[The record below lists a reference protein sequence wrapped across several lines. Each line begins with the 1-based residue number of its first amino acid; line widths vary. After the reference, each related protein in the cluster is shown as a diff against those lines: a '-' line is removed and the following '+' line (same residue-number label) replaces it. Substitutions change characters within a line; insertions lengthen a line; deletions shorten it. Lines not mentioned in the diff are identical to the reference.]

1 MENGNQELS
10 VPANGPVLERFDLA
24 DDKAVIEALSGKV
37 TQGFT
42 YNVNGKP
49 DLSSAG
55 TFWAVR
61 EFAKHGEVLRVTG
74 IPKIER
80 CPFDPDYVIVTMI
93 VQRFFVNPATGKEI
107 ALDSAVGN
115 KRMHRKMSKT
125 TYKNGEPDGTELV
138 EDVEFITKCC
148 TKAERNGKKKLIPK
162 DVVAQLIS
170 KVLEKKGGAPPPAS
184 RPDRGQGR
192 PPQQPPATG
201 SAPPAAGGQTVPGQG
216 VQGQAAAPGAPRAG
230 APPPAQGAARP
241 ATPPAPPVA
250 PPAAPAKPPPP
261 SQEAPDVLKQ
271 RFWAVLK
278 QASNTQD
285 DAVARGRLKAVFG
298 ADKIGDLSGEFMMA
312 VGPILQGVVTGA
324 NRWNGNLIMDV
335 TTGQVVWPANV
346 AGGAPRPAPAAPP
359 AAQPAAPAPKPAG
372 AIAPAGDPAEDSFF

>member
-24 DDKAVIEALSGKV
+24 DDKAVIEALTGKV

-80 CPFDPDYVIVTMI
+80 CPFDPDYVIVTLI

-115 KRMHRKMSKT
+115 KRMYRKMSKT
-125 TYKNGEPDGTELV
+125 VYKNGEPEGTELV
-138 EDVEFITKCC
+138 EDPEFITKCC

-170 KVLEKKGGAPPPAS
+170 KVLDKKGGAPPPS
-184 RPDRGQGR
+184 RPDRGQNR
-192 PPQQPPATG
+192 PPQQPPAVG
-201 SAPPAAGGQTVPGQG
+201 STQQAPSGSAAPPAASRT
-216 VQGQAAAPGAPRAG
+216 AT
-230 APPPAQGAARP
+230 PPPAQGAARP
-241 ATPPAPPVA
+241 AAPPVQPSGAQAA
-250 PPAAPAKPPPP
+250 PPKPPTP

-278 QASNTQD
+278 QALNTQD
-285 DAVARGRLKAVFG
+285 EAIARGRLKAVFG
-298 ADKIGDLSGEFMMA
+298 ADKISDLSAEFMMA
-312 VGPILQGVVTGA
+312 VGPILQGVVTAA
-324 NRWNGNLIMDV
+324 NRWDGNRILDAA
-335 TTGQVVWPANV
+335 TGQVVWPANV
-346 AGGAPRPAPAAPP
+346 TGGAPRPAPAAPP
-359 AAQPAAPAPKPAG
+359 AAQPAAPPAVPAPQGAG
-372 AIAPAGDPAEDSFF
+372 KIVPAGDPAEDSFF